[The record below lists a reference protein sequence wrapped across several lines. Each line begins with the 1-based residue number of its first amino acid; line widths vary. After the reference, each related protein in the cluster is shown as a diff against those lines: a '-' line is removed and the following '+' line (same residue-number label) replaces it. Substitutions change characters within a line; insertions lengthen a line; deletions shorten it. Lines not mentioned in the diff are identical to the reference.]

1 LSAFNPDTRR
11 LVLPTVQALRF
22 NTQNVPLNAQFSQN
36 VSQKESNYLRN
47 QGKVVCV
54 VGVWHKTSPY
64 IW

>member
-36 VSQKESNYLRN
+36 VSQKESNYLRI

-54 VGVWHKTSPY
+54 VGV
-64 IW
+64 